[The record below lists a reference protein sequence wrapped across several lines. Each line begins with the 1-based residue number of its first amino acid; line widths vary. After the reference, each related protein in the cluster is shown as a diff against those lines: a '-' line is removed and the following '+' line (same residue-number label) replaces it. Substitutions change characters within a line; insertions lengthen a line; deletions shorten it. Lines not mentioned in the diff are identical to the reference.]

1 MPGTPPVDCSIRP
14 LASSDDIEALTAMLH
29 RAYAVLGR
37 AGLNYTAV
45 DQDAQTTRDRLRGGH
60 CWVAVVDGAIVGTV
74 LVHDDDPDRPE
85 CARRPGMAYLSQ
97 FAVEPGLQA
106 HGIGARLMDH
116 AERETRRRGFGQLAL
131 DTAEPAEHLV
141 RYYDRRGYRLLG
153 TTRFSGKTYR
163 SVVLAK
169 DLTAP

>member
-74 LVHDDDPDRPE
+74 LVHDDDPDRPD
-85 CARRPGMAYLSQ
+85 CARRPGVAYLSQ
-97 FAVEPGLQA
+97 FAVEPAL
-106 HGIGARLMDH
+106 R
-116 AERETRRRGFGQLAL
+116 QLAL